1 MTSELRNVSN
11 IALTTSA
18 LFLIVVA
25 IALNS
30 PVLFSMSSA
39 MLGLLGVAHV
49 QARLSTLGLRFR
61 RRPMPTVRQGE
72 SVQVEIEVWSD
83 RNMRRPLVMVQ
94 DRLPEALRATN
105 VSPSVPVA
113 PAPSERCVTSYRLR
127 PMRRGVF
134 RWSTVEVT
142 GSDPLGL
149 IRSTK
154 LVRVDPEPLTVLP
167 APIPF
172 PLRLPRSAG
181 WGGGEADHG
190 PSRGSGVDPRG
201 IRDYQSGDS
210 LRHVHWRSSARSGRL
225 LVKEF
230 EVGLYADATVFV
242 QNSLGTAASVRGHVA
257 LDLLCGFA
265 AYLAE
270 SFLGQGLEVHLPG
283 LDAQAK
289 RTPPQMRLM
298 EVLRELAAVQPSPEP
313 LGTRVAAQIGSIRPG
328 SSVYLFLAEAD
339 DTLPHTVR
347 LLRSRGCSVYALALP
362 PASADPR
369 LGGCDTEF
377 LAHLRQAG
385 ADASYLPEVP
395 EP

>member
-1 MTSELRNVSN
+1 MTSELRNISN

-18 LFLIVVA
+18 MFLIVVA

-30 PVLFSMSSA
+30 PVLFSMASA
-39 MLGLLGVAHV
+39 MLGLLAVAHV
-49 QARLSTLGLRFR
+49 QARLSVMGLRFR

-94 DRLPEALRATN
+94 DRLPEGLRATN

-113 PAPSERCVTSYRLR
+113 PAPGEKSVTSYRLR

-134 RWSTVEVT
+134 RWSTVDVT

-149 IRSTK
+149 IRTTK
-154 LVRVDPEPLTVLP
+154 QVRVEPETLTVLP

-190 PSRGSGVDPRG
+190 PSKGSGVDPRG
-201 IRDYQSGDS
+201 IRDYQHGDS

-230 EVGLYADATVFV
+230 EVGLYAEATVFV
-242 QNSLGTAASVRGHVA
+242 QNSAGTRAEVNGHFA

-265 AYLAE
+265 AYLVE
-270 SFLGQGLEVHLPG
+270 SFLGQGLEVRLPG
-283 LDAQAK
+283 LDPENRK
-289 RTPPQMRLM
+289 TPPQMRLM
-298 EVLRELAAVQPSPEP
+298 EALRELSALQPSTETM
-313 LGTRVAAQIGSIRPG
+313 GTVVASRIGSVRPG

-339 DTLPHTVR
+339 DTLPHAIR
-347 LLRSRGCSVYALALP
+347 LLQGRGCSVFALALP
-362 PASADPR
+362 PVPGAKFEACDASV
-369 LGGCDTEF
+369 LGR
-377 LAHLRQAG
+377 LRQAG
-385 ADASYLPEVP
+385 ADAAYLPEVT